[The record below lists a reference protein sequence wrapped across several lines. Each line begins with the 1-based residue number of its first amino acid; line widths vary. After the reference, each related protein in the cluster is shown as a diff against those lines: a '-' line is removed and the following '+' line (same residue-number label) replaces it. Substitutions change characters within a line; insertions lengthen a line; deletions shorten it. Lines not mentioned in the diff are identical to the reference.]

1 MAIIL
6 PVSSRGEYELSGRI
20 CDEHM
25 WMFRQR
31 EAEASIAAATA
42 STSGCRSAVSSAMA
56 AANAAF
62 TSSYAS
68 AAAAHAIA
76 NGLIAYLTHRRQK
89 TKGKGASGKHHSTR
103 HISGTAASSNYG
115 QCRWVAMNEPRPLR
129 YSYLGNITPRTSLYC
144 SIYTARCGVGG
155 LLPRHRWL
163 LFNFNIEIFTLACL
177 VERLINTCFLL

>member
-1 MAIIL
+1 
-6 PVSSRGEYELSGRI
+6 
-20 CDEHM
+20 
-25 WMFRQR
+25 MFRQR

-89 TKGKGASGKHHSTR
+89 AKAP
-103 HISGTAASSNYG
+103 
-115 QCRWVAMNEPRPLR
+115 VANTPQG
-129 YSYLGNITPRTSLYC
+129 SYFFGFLKIFF
-144 SIYTARCGVGG
+144 
-155 LLPRHRWL
+155 
-163 LFNFNIEIFTLACL
+163 LF
-177 VERLINTCFLL
+177 